1 MRIEIIDSIEEFREL
16 KSDWDFLYDK
26 DEKYSVFQSF
36 DYNYY
41 SWIYEYKDSNSKLS
55 IVRVELN
62 SRIFLSFHFIWM
74 KEKELDL
81 LTIYTLIFVIV

>member
-1 MRIEIIDSIEEFREL
+1 ML

-26 DEKYSVFQSF
+26 DKKYSVFQSF

-41 SWIYEYKDSNSKLS
+41 SWIYEYQDSNSKLS

-62 SRIFLSFHFIWM
+62 SRICFYLSI
-74 KEKELDL
+74 L
-81 LTIYTLIFVIV
+81 YG